1 MAYSD
6 FTLAKVKQELGIEV
20 IEGLSLFDRVS
31 PVPVSA
37 FLRESLSRY
46 SRLATLVNTEKARSE
61 FLIAPVLAEV
71 VEQSSRQASL
81 FSGSSFNVDAEKGLQ
96 GFCDFILSKSPEQ
109 VDVTAPVIAIA
120 EAKNESI
127 PSGLGQCIAEMVAA
141 RIFNERQGAIEGAIY
156 GAVTT
161 GTTWRFLRLVESSV
175 WIDDREYF
183 INEVDKILGVLM
195 LPFGELDSS
204 DSLHSSQ

>member
-1 MAYSD
+1 MSYSD
-6 FTLAKVKQELGIEV
+6 FTLAKAKQELEVEV
-20 IEGLSLFDRVS
+20 IETQSLFDRVS
-31 PVPVSA
+31 PVSASA
-37 FLRESLSRY
+37 FLREFLSRY

-61 FLIAPVLAEV
+61 FLIAPILAEV

-81 FSGSSFNVDAEKGLQ
+81 FSGRNFNVDAEKGLQ
-96 GFCDFILSKSPEQ
+96 GFCDFLLSKSSEQ
-109 VDVTAPVIAIA
+109 VEVTAPVVAIA

-141 RIFNERQGAIEGAIY
+141 RIFNERQGSIEEAIY

-161 GTTWRFLRLVESSV
+161 GTTWRFLRLIESSV

-183 INEVDKILGVLM
+183 INEVDKILGILM
-195 LPFGELDSS
+195 LPFQDS
-204 DSLHSSQ
+204 DG